1 MAEIVLYDTVG
12 SIIRSLG
19 SLALQEIGVLWGFK
33 DELRKLGDTIS
44 TIQAVLLDAEEKQA
58 YNHAVKDWLR
68 KLKDAMYDAD
78 DLLDDYSTQLLR
90 RQVMTRD
97 KKMAKQVRIFFSK
110 SNQLVYGFKMGHRI
124 KAVRARLDEIAT
136 DRIKFGF
143 NEYTTTTQFEHMK
156 RQDTHS
162 FVHGEDVIG
171 REDDKESIKKL
182 LFDPNMNEK
191 NVSIIPI
198 VGIGGQGKT
207 TLAQYVYNDEEVQR
221 HFDLRMWACVSDP
234 FDLKTIV
241 VKLIESAT
249 KERPKSLEMDPLQ
262 SELRAKIDG
271 KRYLLVLDDVWNEN
285 HGTWSNLEKLLVG
298 GLRGSKVLITTRSEK
313 VAEITGTVSPYPLRG
328 LSENNS
334 WNLFKKMAFKDG
346 EEPNNPKLVEIGREI
361 IQKCAQVPLAI
372 RSIGSLLYF
381 KNSEDDWLYFKNHE
395 LYKITQQENDI
406 FPILKL
412 SYDHLPSHLKQ
423 CFAFCSLF
431 PKDCEIEMKVLIQL
445 WIAQGFLHSSY
456 GNRHLEDIGRE
467 YFMDLLWRSFFQDV
481 QRNIFGEIEKCK
493 MHDLI
498 HDLAQSVAGEECTI
512 LYPDREKVVER
523 TRHVAFHSSNSL
535 PDIPTLLP
543 KPNKMR
549 TLLLGIPILPTLC
562 DDLNLYNAVLEL
574 NKPVSNTLISSF
586 KCLRALNLSR
596 SSIQKVPNSIGK
608 LVHLRFLDLSRNED
622 IKLLPASI
630 TKLQNLHT
638 LKLEYCFKLTALP
651 EDTRNLISLRHLE
664 LGGCNSLTH
673 MPYGLGKLT
682 ALQTLSL
689 YILGQKKS
697 SLPKTKGGLGDLD
710 SLDELREVLQIKGLE
725 HSRSSPLEAKAANL
739 ERKRHIQWL
748 MLKWDPESSDESDK
762 AIVNDEQ
769 LLQNLRPHLN
779 LKFLTI
785 DGYAGVTLSSWV
797 PSLSN
802 LTVIVIENCKW
813 LQHIPPF
820 PLLRGVYLKNL
831 NELEYISNDGSYV
844 SSSPLKILILIN
856 LPKLRGWRKMW
867 ETDHLPLF
875 PSFPSLSYLCIKNC
889 PIMPLATGNK
899 TTPSSSSLLSDLSK
913 LKHLYLVELEQL
925 EYLPLEWLQN
935 LTSLKTLGIW
945 DCRKMRISISPL
957 FQHLT
962 SLENLSI
969 LRCKELINNE
979 NEDGAHGLGPT
990 RFGHL
995 SIVGVPNLVSLP
1007 RELRGVTTLQGL
1019 QIMDCPSLVSLP
1031 EWIGDLTSLQELE
1044 VINCP
1049 NLISLPE
1056 GMHRVTSLGR
1066 LTITKCRS
1074 LEERCEQGTGEDW
1087 PKIAH
1092 VPNFHNGGDGHLKDW
1107 KASQT
1112 RQMYQ
1117 EIYKVLHIVAS

>member
-1 MAEIVLYDTVG
+1 
-12 SIIRSLG
+12 
-19 SLALQEIGVLWGFK
+19 
-33 DELRKLGDTIS
+33 
-44 TIQAVLLDAEEKQA
+44 
-58 YNHAVKDWLR
+58 
-68 KLKDAMYDAD
+68 
-78 DLLDDYSTQLLR
+78 
-90 RQVMTRD
+90 
-97 KKMAKQVRIFFSK
+97 
-110 SNQLVYGFKMGHRI
+110 
-124 KAVRARLDEIAT
+124 
-136 DRIKFGF
+136 
-143 NEYTTTTQFEHMK
+143 
-156 RQDTHS
+156 
-162 FVHGEDVIG
+162 
-171 REDDKESIKKL
+171 
-182 LFDPNMNEK
+182 
-191 NVSIIPI
+191 
-198 VGIGGQGKT
+198 
-207 TLAQYVYNDEEVQR
+207 
-221 HFDLRMWACVSDP
+221 
-234 FDLKTIV
+234 
-241 VKLIESAT
+241 
-249 KERPKSLEMDPLQ
+249 
-262 SELRAKIDG
+262 
-271 KRYLLVLDDVWNEN
+271 
-285 HGTWSNLEKLLVG
+285 
-298 GLRGSKVLITTRSEK
+298 
-313 VAEITGTVSPYPLRG
+313 
-328 LSENNS
+328 
-334 WNLFKKMAFKDG
+334 
-346 EEPNNPKLVEIGREI
+346 
-361 IQKCAQVPLAI
+361 
-372 RSIGSLLYF
+372 
-381 KNSEDDWLYFKNHE
+381 
-395 LYKITQQENDI
+395 
-406 FPILKL
+406 
-412 SYDHLPSHLKQ
+412 
-423 CFAFCSLF
+423 
-431 PKDCEIEMKVLIQL
+431 
-445 WIAQGFLHSSY
+445 
-456 GNRHLEDIGRE
+456 
-467 YFMDLLWRSFFQDV
+467 
-481 QRNIFGEIEKCK
+481 

-512 LYPDREKVVER
+512 LYPDREKVVGR
-523 TRHVAFHSSNSL
+523 TRHVAFHSSDSL
-535 PDIPTLLP
+535 PDIPALLP

-549 TLLLGIPILPTLC
+549 TLLLGIPILPNLC
-562 DDLNLYNAVLEL
+562 DDLTLYNAVLEL

-651 EDTRNLISLRHLE
+651 EDTRNLISLRHLV

-710 SLDELREVLQIKGLE
+710 GLDELREVLRIKGLE

-739 ERKRHIQWL
+739 ERKRHLQWL
-748 MLKWDPESSDESDK
+748 KLEWDPESSDESDK
-762 AIVNDEQ
+762 AIANDEQ

-820 PLLRGVYLKNL
+820 PLLRGLYLKNL

-844 SSSPLKILILIN
+844 SSSPLKILTLID
-856 LPKLRGWRKMW
+856 LPKLRGWRKMR

-875 PSFPSLSYLCIKNC
+875 PSFPSLSYLCIENC

-995 SIVGVPNLVSLP
+995 SIVGIPNLVSLP
-1007 RELRGVTTLQGL
+1007 RELRDVTTLQGL

-1049 NLISLPE
+1049 NLISFPE
-1056 GMHRVTSLGR
+1056 GMRRVTSLGR
-1066 LTITKCRS
+1066 LTITECRC

-1087 PKIAH
+1087 PKTAH

-1117 EIYKVLHIVAS
+1117 ELYKVLHIVAS